1 MDYIVVSVCSTII
14 DNLEPIT
21 DQPCWALF
29 VRQEQPEIYTIPH
42 QQLVSSAHKL
52 DSNLFLGVL
61 SKFDLMVHYYFAIRS
76 SQIFSMF
83 NAAKSGSNRFIFYHS
98 KAHSNKTEH
107 FRKLLGQKIW
117 EILIPPGDDQE
128 ELVNVIKD
136 GKRNRVRI
144 KTKINKNVLMDIRP
158 VINPHSKLPEFII
171 GHLTEVHEYHQ

>member
-1 MDYIVVSVCSTII
+1 
-14 DNLEPIT
+14 
-21 DQPCWALF
+21 
-29 VRQEQPEIYTIPH
+29 
-42 QQLVSSAHKL
+42 
-52 DSNLFLGVL
+52 
-61 SKFDLMVHYYFAIRS
+61 
-76 SQIFSMF
+76 MF
-83 NAAKSGSNRFIFYHS
+83 NAAKSGEQTVKITCYDE
-98 KAHSNKTEH
+98 KI

>member
-1 MDYIVVSVCSTII
+1 MLRGTI
-14 DNLEPIT
+14 
-21 DQPCWALF
+21 
-29 VRQEQPEIYTIPH
+29 
-42 QQLVSSAHKL
+42 
-52 DSNLFLGVL
+52 
-61 SKFDLMVHYYFAIRS
+61 
-76 SQIFSMF
+76 
-83 NAAKSGSNRFIFYHS
+83 
-98 KAHSNKTEH
+98 

>member
-1 MDYIVVSVCSTII
+1 
-14 DNLEPIT
+14 
-21 DQPCWALF
+21 
-29 VRQEQPEIYTIPH
+29 
-42 QQLVSSAHKL
+42 
-52 DSNLFLGVL
+52 
-61 SKFDLMVHYYFAIRS
+61 
-76 SQIFSMF
+76 MF
-83 NAAKSGSNRFIFYHS
+83 KEAKSGKISSFLVRFQGLVKYVI
-98 KAHSNKTEH
+98 

>member
-1 MDYIVVSVCSTII
+1 MKY
-14 DNLEPIT
+14 
-21 DQPCWALF
+21 
-29 VRQEQPEIYTIPH
+29 
-42 QQLVSSAHKL
+42 
-52 DSNLFLGVL
+52 
-61 SKFDLMVHYYFAIRS
+61 
-76 SQIFSMF
+76 
-83 NAAKSGSNRFIFYHS
+83 
-98 KAHSNKTEH
+98 
-107 FRKLLGQKIW
+107 RKLLGQKIW